1 MKLKPY
7 QQMLVDDGLP
17 LACIATPQTMARARK
32 YWDAHPPVSVPFAQ
46 IDRTRDE
53 SPETKAFRAQE
64 EERKRLKSLAGIAR
78 MKTRFASKAIDYT
91 KFRWDA
97 RRNKFVPITGDR
109 HVPAPDQGL
118 ARLPDRP
125 AQTKPAI
132 TQNQRIRPVT
142 QRLDETGQDWSRLNK
157 DTAETL
163 ARLNGVW
170 KDSYEKLRGTGRI
183 VMTVG
188 NILKGIAKRGGMVKW
203 T

>member
-46 IDRTRDE
+46 IGRTRDE

-78 MKTRFASKAIDYT
+78 MKTRFASKAIDYS

-97 RRNKFVPITGDR
+97 RRNKFVPIEPGTTKSA
-109 HVPAPDQGL
+109 PAVNNIDKPRRESTFAGTVTL
-118 ARLPDRP
+118 
-125 AQTKPAI
+125 TKNNAEA
-132 TQNQRIRPVT
+132 VAK
-142 QRLDETGQDWSRLNK
+142 LNS
-157 DTAETL
+157 A
-163 ARLNGVW
+163 W
-170 KDSYEKLRGTGRI
+170 KPEYEKLRGTGRI
-183 VMTVG
+183 VMTIG
-188 NILKGIAKRGGMVKW
+188 NILRGKIKRGEIVKW